1 MRLPLAFVLLAAPL
15 IAADLTPPAGPDK
28 GFDAKRDKIDRGKA
42 ETVEYESK
50 SIDVKRK
57 AVIYTPPGYDP
68 KGKTKYP
75 VLYLLH
81 GIGDDETGW
90 TKQGAAD
97 RIFDNLL
104 ADKKMVP
111 MVVVMPNGRAHKT
124 LTAKDDWGKQ
134 GPAFAAFEDDLM
146 KDLIPFVEKTYAV
159 TADADHRAIAGLS
172 MGGGQ
177 TLNFGLGHPDAF
189 AWVGAFAAA
198 PNTKPMKELLKTA
211 EADAKKRKL
220 LWVSCGDEDF
230 ILEVSKKAHAALTD
244 AKVPHYWHLG
254 KGKHEWKV
262 WKDDLYR
269 LSQLLFQDE
278 KK

>member
-1 MRLPLAFVLLAAPL
+1 VRLPLSFLLLAAPL
-15 IAADLTPPAGPDK
+15 LAADLTPPAAPEK
-28 GFDAKRDKIDRGKA
+28 GFDAKRDEIGRGKTEA
-42 ETVEYESK
+42 VEYESK
-50 SIDVKRK
+50 SIDAKRK

-68 KGKTKYP
+68 KAKTKYP

-90 TKQGAAD
+90 TDKGAAA
-97 RIFDNLL
+97 RILDNLL
-104 ADKKMVP
+104 ADKKAVP

-124 LTAKDDWGKQ
+124 MTAKDPWDKQ
-134 GPAFAAFEDDLM
+134 GAAFAAFEDDLL
-146 KDLIPFVEKTYAV
+146 KDLIPFVEKTYMV

-177 TLNFGLGHPDAF
+177 TLNFGLGHPDTF

-198 PNTKPMKELLKTA
+198 PNTKPAKELLKD
-211 EADAKKRKL
+211 ADAIKKLKL

-230 ILEVSKKAHAALTD
+230 ILDVSKKAHAALTD

-254 KGKHEWKV
+254 KGKHEWGV
-262 WKDDLYR
+262 WKDDLFR
-269 LSQLLFQDE
+269 LAQLLFVEE